1 MSTATLLVVQGRDQG
16 ERVTVGDSPVSLGRG
31 PDNEFR
37 ILDGEVSRRHAIVQ
51 REGGGFVLVDNKSS
65 NGSFVNGRSVS
76 EHRLRSGD
84 QIQLGRTVLLF
95 EVDQSFTSLALSAT
109 GQIDLVGDSQ
119 QLDASQIVSQVDPD
133 PSQSFLISSG
143 HAAAARSTERLEA
156 LYQIS
161 EIATSPRTGIDEL
174 LQRITNLTLQAVVAD
189 RGCMLV
195 ADAETDEIR
204 PRVFARGVANEETPT
219 NERMPISTTIVQHV
233 LANGRGVRTSDA
245 RRDERFSGG
254 QSILRVGIR
263 EAMCVPLQG
272 RYEMLGVLYVDTTQ
286 QSGERTVDSSLE
298 RFSHEGL
305 ELLAAIGRQAA
316 LAIEAQ
322 RYQTALVKAERLAAV
337 GQTVASISHDIKNI
351 LQGMRGGSFLVENG
365 LKKDDRDVIEKGW
378 SILERNQNRIMHLV
392 TDMLTFSKERRP
404 QLESCDINDVVR
416 DIAELMEPTFEERG
430 RAFTVDYGDI
440 PLTAADPEA
449 LHRALLNIVTN
460 GLEALNH
467 ADDGRLDMR
476 THFIEEKEAIE
487 IVVADNGP
495 GITKA
500 AREKLFSLFESD
512 KGMRGTGLGL
522 AVSLKILREHGGA
535 ITVDATPGEGATFRL
550 AVPVQAPPT
559 NKEEQ
564 TLSGAP
570 LD

>member
-16 ERVTVGDSPVSLGRG
+16 ERVTIGDSPISLGRG

-37 ILDGEVSRRHAIVQ
+37 ILDGEVSRRHAVVR
-51 REGGGFVLVDNKSS
+51 REGNGFVLVDNKSS
-65 NGSFVNGRSVS
+65 NGSFVNGRAVR

-95 EVDQSFTSLALSAT
+95 EVDYSFTALALTAS
-109 GQIDLVGDSQ
+109 GQIDLVSDSQ
-119 QLDASQIVSQVDPD
+119 QLDASQIVGQVEPD
-133 PSQSFLISSG
+133 PSQSFLISAG
-143 HAAAARSTERLEA
+143 HATAARPTERLEA

-174 LQRITNLTLQAVVAD
+174 LQRITNLTLQAVGAD

-204 PRVFARGVANEETPT
+204 PRVFARRSDMSDPPKK
-219 NERMPISTTIVQHV
+219 ERMPISTTIVQHV
-233 LANGRGVRTSDA
+233 LGEGRGVRTTDA

-272 RYEMLGVLYVDTTQ
+272 RYEMLGVLYVDTMQ
-286 QSGERTVDSSLE
+286 GSGENTVATGTGRFANDS
-298 RFSHEGL
+298 L

-365 LKKDDRDVIEKGW
+365 LKKDDREQIEKGW
-378 SILERNQNRIMHLV
+378 SILERNQNRILNLI
-392 TDMLTFSKERRP
+392 TDMLTFSKDRRP
-404 QLESCDINDVVR
+404 QLQTCDINDVVR
-416 DIAELMEPTFEERG
+416 EVADLMEPTFEERG
-430 RAFTVDYGDI
+430 RTFSVDYGEI

-467 ADDGRLDMR
+467 VDDGRLDLR
-476 THFIEEKEAIE
+476 THFVDDKDAIE
-487 IVVADNGP
+487 IVVADNGS
-495 GITKA
+495 GIPEA

-522 AVSLKILREHGGA
+522 AVSLKILREHGGT
-535 ITVDATPGEGATFRL
+535 INVDTTPGEGATFRL
-550 AVPVQAPPT
+550 VVPVQAAPATP
-559 NKEEQ
+559 ESR
-564 TLSGAP
+564 TLAGG
-570 LD
+570 